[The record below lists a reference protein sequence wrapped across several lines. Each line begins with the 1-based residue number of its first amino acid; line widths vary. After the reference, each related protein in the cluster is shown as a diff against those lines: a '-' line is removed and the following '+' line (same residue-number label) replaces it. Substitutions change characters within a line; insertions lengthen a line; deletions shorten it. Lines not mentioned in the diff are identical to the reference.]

1 MLTDSLDQSC
11 SLSRGNG
18 LLILFLGFLFL
29 LHLPNIHLTF
39 DFPVRHKDESD
50 RMQLKETSLNF
61 NFIIETKS
69 AFKHNWE
76 DDRVA
81 GMKDKEQTDLK
92 INQWSETV
100 YYFVFIK
107 ILSF

>member
-50 RMQLKETSLNF
+50 RMQLEETSLNL
-61 NFIIETKS
+61 TLS
-69 AFKHNWE
+69 
-76 DDRVA
+76 
-81 GMKDKEQTDLK
+81 LK
-92 INQWSETV
+92 KNL
-100 YYFVFIK
+100 
-107 ILSF
+107 LSSTTGKMTE